1 MMGIFKKKESGKAW
15 LFAGLG
21 NPGAEYEN
29 NRHNIG
35 FMAVDLI
42 ADKYGF
48 PAFRAKYQGQM
59 AEGAIDGSKVVLLKP
74 QTYMNNSGQSIAA
87 AAKFY
92 KIPADRVVI
101 IHDEIDLEPAKVKVK
116 LGGGAAG
123 HNGIKSVQAHLG
135 TPDFWRVRLGVGHPG
150 DREKVHNHVLDDFS
164 KAERKWLVPLLEAV
178 AGHAPLLLDDTA
190 GFMREI
196 AEEQQKASK

>member
-1 MMGIFKKKESGKAW
+1 MGIFKNKENGNAW

-42 ADKYGF
+42 ADEYRF
-48 PAFRAKYQGQM
+48 PAFRSKYQAQM
-59 AEGAIDGSKVVLLKP
+59 AEGAIDGSKVILLKP
-74 QTYMNNSGQSIAA
+74 QTYMNNSGQSVVA

-150 DREKVHNHVLDDFS
+150 ERGEVHDHVLGDFS
-164 KAERKWLVPLLEAV
+164 KADKKWVEPLLKAV
-178 AGHAPLLLDDTA
+178 AAYAPLLMGDAA

>member
-1 MMGIFKKKESGKAW
+1 MW
-15 LFAGLG
+15 LLAGLG
-21 NPGAEYEN
+21 NPGGEYEN

-48 PAFRAKYQGQM
+48 PAYKTKFQGLM
-59 AEGAIDGSKVVLLKP
+59 SEGTLGEKKVLLIKP
-74 QTYMNNSGQSIAA
+74 QTFMNNSGQSVAA

-92 KIPADRVVI
+92 KIPPERVVI

-116 LGGGAAG
+116 QGGGAAG

-150 DREKVHNHVLDDFS
+150 ERAKVHNHVLDDFS
-164 KAERKWLVPLLEAV
+164 KVERKWLELLLAV
-178 AGHAPLLLDDTA
+178 VADHAPMIVDGDAA

-196 AEEQQKASK
+196 AEEQQKASN